1 MISIDPGKN
10 GAIVRWTNGLP
21 ITIQNLPYDG
31 KCLDIDLMAQCLLLD
46 DTVVIEDVHT
56 SPRMGVVGAGNFLYN
71 LGVIHTL
78 SFDKTLIKLPPQRWK
93 NVIGL
98 YGKPKAYSLT
108 VVEKLLPEVYDQLIK
123 PYPNRVDRAEAVLM
137 GLAYLKLE
145 GLKR

>member
-10 GAIVRWTNGLP
+10 GAIVRWKYNQP
-21 ITIQNLPYDG
+21 ITIQNLPYAG
-31 KCLDIDLMAQCLLLD
+31 KRLDIDLMAQYLLLD

-78 SFDKTLIKLPPQRWK
+78 SLDKTLIKLPPKRWK
-93 NVIGL
+93 NVMGL
-98 YGKPKAYSLT
+98 YGKPKDHALKI
-108 VVEKLLPEVYDQLIK
+108 VERLVPDVYEQLVK
-123 PYPNRVDRAEAVLM
+123 PFSNRVDRAEAVLI

>member
-1 MISIDPGKN
+1 MISIDPGKD
-10 GAIVRWTNGLP
+10 GAIVRWTSGLP

-31 KCLDIDLMAQCLLLD
+31 KRLDIDLMAQCLLLD

-78 SFDKTLIKLPPQRWK
+78 SLDKTLIKLPPQRWK
-93 NVIGL
+93 NVMGL

-108 VVEKLLPEVYDQLIK
+108 VVEKLLPDVYSRSIK
-123 PYPNRVDRAEAVLM
+123 QHPNKVDRAEAVLV